1 MKETGNRG
9 LKELIRLNVSRETI
23 RKSNPDCNVSR
34 ETLQL
39 RYEKSH
45 NKVIINSKRID
56 RRTFMKIVSIFNQK
70 GGVGK
75 TTTNINLAAY
85 IALQGHKVLVIDI
98 DPQGNSSSGLGVDK
112 DNIENTTYELLVG
125 ETDINDTVISLEN
138 IENLK
143 IIPSNMNLAGADLEL
158 SYMENRESILK
169 TKLGL
174 LEESFDFII
183 IDCPPS
189 LGLLTINALTAS
201 DSVLIPMQ
209 CEYYAL
215 EGISQLVKTIQKVK
229 KGLNKN
235 LEIEGVVLTM
245 FDPRRNLQIQVAE
258 ELKSY
263 FGELVYESSIPRNIR
278 LAESP
283 SFGMPIALYDPR
295 AKGAEAYEDLANEFL
310 RKQKGGN

>member
-1 MKETGNRG
+1 
-9 LKELIRLNVSRETI
+9 
-23 RKSNPDCNVSR
+23 
-34 ETLQL
+34 
-39 RYEKSH
+39 
-45 NKVIINSKRID
+45 
-56 RRTFMKIVSIFNQK
+56 MKIVSIFNQK

-85 IALQGHKVLVIDI
+85 IALQGHRVLVIDI
-98 DPQGNSSSGLGVDK
+98 DPQGNTSSGLGVDK

-125 ETDINDTVISLEN
+125 ETDINETVISVEN

-169 TKLGL
+169 TKLQL
-174 LEESFDFII
+174 LEETYDYII

-283 SFGMPIALYDPR
+283 VSECLSHCTIL
-295 AKGAEAYEDLANEFL
+295 E
-310 RKQKGGN
+310 QKVQKLMRI

>member
-1 MKETGNRG
+1 
-9 LKELIRLNVSRETI
+9 
-23 RKSNPDCNVSR
+23 
-34 ETLQL
+34 
-39 RYEKSH
+39 
-45 NKVIINSKRID
+45 
-56 RRTFMKIVSIFNQK
+56 MKIVSIFNQK

-125 ETDINDTVISLEN
+125 EIDINDTVISLEN

-189 LGLLTINALTAS
+189 LGLLTINAFTAS

>member
-1 MKETGNRG
+1 
-9 LKELIRLNVSRETI
+9 
-23 RKSNPDCNVSR
+23 
-34 ETLQL
+34 
-39 RYEKSH
+39 
-45 NKVIINSKRID
+45 
-56 RRTFMKIVSIFNQK
+56 MKIVSIFNQK

-125 ETDINDTVISLEN
+125 ETDINNTVISVEN

-169 TKLGL
+169 KKLGL

>member
-1 MKETGNRG
+1 
-9 LKELIRLNVSRETI
+9 
-23 RKSNPDCNVSR
+23 
-34 ETLQL
+34 
-39 RYEKSH
+39 
-45 NKVIINSKRID
+45 
-56 RRTFMKIVSIFNQK
+56 MKIVSIFNQK

-85 IALQGHKVLVIDI
+85 IALKGHKVLVIDI
-98 DPQGNSSSGLGVDK
+98 DPQGNTSSGLGVDK
-112 DNIENTTYELLVG
+112 DKVEKTTYELLIG
-125 ETDINDTVISLEN
+125 EAAMNESILAVEN

-143 IIPSNMNLAGADLEL
+143 IVPSNMNLAGADLEL

-169 TKLGL
+169 SKLEE

-229 KGLNKN
+229 KGLNKS

-263 FGELVYESSIPRNIR
+263 FGKLVYESSIPRNIR

-283 SFGMPIALYDPR
+283 SFGMPIALYDPK
-295 AKGAEAYEDLANEFL
+295 AKGAEAYEDLTNEFL
-310 RKQKGGN
+310 RKQTRR

>member
-1 MKETGNRG
+1 
-9 LKELIRLNVSRETI
+9 
-23 RKSNPDCNVSR
+23 
-34 ETLQL
+34 
-39 RYEKSH
+39 
-45 NKVIINSKRID
+45 
-56 RRTFMKIVSIFNQK
+56 MKIVSIFNQK

-85 IALQGHKVLVIDI
+85 IALKGHKVLVIDI
-98 DPQGNSSSGLGVDK
+98 DPQGNTSSGLGIEK
-112 DNIENTTYELLVG
+112 DEVVKTTYELLIG
-125 ETDINDTVISLEN
+125 ETEINESILP
-138 IENLK
+138 IEKIEKLK

-158 SYMENRESILK
+158 SYMDNRESILK
-169 TKLGL
+169 TKLADL
-174 LEESFDFII
+174 DEKFDYVI

-229 KGLNKN
+229 KGLNKE

-263 FGELVYESSIPRNIR
+263 FGELVYESSIPRNVR

-283 SFGMPIALYDPR
+283 SFGVPIALYDPK

-310 RKQKGGN
+310 RKQKRR

>member
-1 MKETGNRG
+1 
-9 LKELIRLNVSRETI
+9 
-23 RKSNPDCNVSR
+23 
-34 ETLQL
+34 
-39 RYEKSH
+39 
-45 NKVIINSKRID
+45 
-56 RRTFMKIVSIFNQK
+56 MKIVSIFNQK

-85 IALQGHKVLVIDI
+85 IALQGHRVLVIDI
-98 DPQGNSSSGLGVDK
+98 DPQGNTSSGLGVDK

-125 ETDINDTVISLEN
+125 ETDINETVISVEN

-169 TKLGL
+169 TKLQL
-174 LEESFDFII
+174 LEETYDYII

>member
-1 MKETGNRG
+1 
-9 LKELIRLNVSRETI
+9 
-23 RKSNPDCNVSR
+23 
-34 ETLQL
+34 
-39 RYEKSH
+39 
-45 NKVIINSKRID
+45 
-56 RRTFMKIVSIFNQK
+56 MKIVSIFNQK

-125 ETDINDTVISLEN
+125 ETDINNTVISVEN

-295 AKGAEAYEDLANEFL
+295 AEAYEDLANEFL

>member
-1 MKETGNRG
+1 
-9 LKELIRLNVSRETI
+9 
-23 RKSNPDCNVSR
+23 
-34 ETLQL
+34 
-39 RYEKSH
+39 
-45 NKVIINSKRID
+45 
-56 RRTFMKIVSIFNQK
+56 MKIVSIFNQK

-125 ETDINDTVISLEN
+125 ETDINNTVISVEN

-215 EGISQLVKTIQKVK
+215 EGISQLVKTIQMVNN
-229 KGLNKN
+229 GLNKN

>member
-1 MKETGNRG
+1 
-9 LKELIRLNVSRETI
+9 
-23 RKSNPDCNVSR
+23 
-34 ETLQL
+34 
-39 RYEKSH
+39 
-45 NKVIINSKRID
+45 
-56 RRTFMKIVSIFNQK
+56 MKIVSIFNQK

-125 ETDINDTVISLEN
+125 ETDINNTVISVEN

>member
-1 MKETGNRG
+1 
-9 LKELIRLNVSRETI
+9 
-23 RKSNPDCNVSR
+23 
-34 ETLQL
+34 
-39 RYEKSH
+39 
-45 NKVIINSKRID
+45 
-56 RRTFMKIVSIFNQK
+56 MKIVSIFNQK

-125 ETDINDTVISLEN
+125 ETDINNTVISVEK

>member
-1 MKETGNRG
+1 
-9 LKELIRLNVSRETI
+9 
-23 RKSNPDCNVSR
+23 
-34 ETLQL
+34 
-39 RYEKSH
+39 
-45 NKVIINSKRID
+45 
-56 RRTFMKIVSIFNQK
+56 MKIVSIFNQK

-295 AKGAEAYEDLANEFL
+295 AKVAEAYEDLANEFL

>member
-1 MKETGNRG
+1 
-9 LKELIRLNVSRETI
+9 
-23 RKSNPDCNVSR
+23 
-34 ETLQL
+34 
-39 RYEKSH
+39 
-45 NKVIINSKRID
+45 
-56 RRTFMKIVSIFNQK
+56 MKIVSIFNQK

-125 ETDINDTVISLEN
+125 EIDINDTVISLEN

>member
-1 MKETGNRG
+1 
-9 LKELIRLNVSRETI
+9 
-23 RKSNPDCNVSR
+23 
-34 ETLQL
+34 
-39 RYEKSH
+39 
-45 NKVIINSKRID
+45 
-56 RRTFMKIVSIFNQK
+56 MKIVSIFNQK

-85 IALQGHKVLVIDI
+85 IALKGHKVLVIDI
-98 DPQGNSSSGLGVDK
+98 DPQGNTSSGLGVDK
-112 DNIENTTYELLVG
+112 DKVEKTTYELLIG
-125 ETDINDTVISLEN
+125 EAAMNESILAVEN

-143 IIPSNMNLAGADLEL
+143 IVPSNMNLAGADLEL

-169 TKLGL
+169 SKLEE

-229 KGLNKN
+229 KGLNKS

-283 SFGMPIALYDPR
+283 SFGMPIALYDPK
-295 AKGAEAYEDLANEFL
+295 AKGAEAYEDLTNEFL
-310 RKQKGGN
+310 RKQTRR